1 MRRFRNLLLLIL
13 IALTTDTSAC
23 SIVYFI
29 DSKTGKIYFVN
40 NEDYWYDVKPYIQ
53 IIPGLKGELGRIW
66 YGWNNFGQ
74 GGVNE
79 KGLVIDGATTP
90 QQNVPAGYSA
100 IKGNMTDY
108 ILAKC
113 STVDEALHYL
123 EDKRIALKN
132 AHIILGDQKGKAVI
146 VEWVDE
152 VKHIIPIQNNRL
164 AATNF
169 NISDNTGAKTC
180 WRYPII
186 EKVLDELDARNAK
199 DTITIKDVGNVIGKT
214 VQPPQ
219 KDSYGR
225 LGGTI
230 YSTFIDLTD
239 MKFILVYKFDNS
251 KMQRIDI
258 VKELHT
264 GTSRKIKLE

>member
-1 MRRFRNLLLLIL
+1 MLLII
-13 IALTTDTSAC
+13 IALTTDVSAC

-29 DSKTGKIYFVN
+29 DSRTGKIYFVN

-53 IIPGLKGELGRIW
+53 IIPGSKGKLGRIW

-79 KGLVIDGATTP
+79 KGLVIDGATTTE
-90 QQNVPAGYSA
+90 QNIPAGYSA
-100 IKGNMTDY
+100 MKGNMTDD

-132 AHIILGDQKGKAVI
+132 AHIMLGDRNGKAVI
-146 VEWVDE
+146 VEWVDAA
-152 VKHIIPIQNNRL
+152 KHIIPIQNNRL

-169 NISDNTGAKTC
+169 NISDNTEAKTC
-180 WRYPII
+180 WRYSLI
-186 EKVLDELDARNAK
+186 EKGLDELDARNSK
-199 DTITIKDVGNVIGKT
+199 DIITLKDVGNVIGKT
-214 VQPPQ
+214 VQPPE
-219 KDSYGR
+219 KDSEGR

-239 MKFILVYKFDNS
+239 MKFILIYKLDNS
-251 KMQRIDI
+251 KMQKMDI